1 MTANHRGKFRDR
13 MLKIFFSR
21 KMENKETKKED
32 NTETKKKGKDIKYKY
47 NDFFENV
54 QKLKETEKQYKI
66 KHRARGIAVSKV
78 KKENLKKVQDFEK
91 KYNLV
96 FSSKEI
102 NFSNENIVNENTGN
116 FMYSYHKKGKDTT
129 VRNIDNFEELIIEK
143 IKSELQR
150 QIDSLE
156 VIKSDTYVLNEEAE
170 DIKNKEECAQLQ
182 KKIDDLIKRI
192 NKIKEEYNIL
202 KSKNL
207 DIDYIELG
215 NMSLVDLIEDYKYIT
230 EDSSFFNKLKKNYKK
245 LNLFIE
251 VSQFIELADSEI
263 KNIDKDTK
271 KLSDKLEISEERM
284 YELKESMYNMDE
296 KVDKYD
302 LYISSQMKIISELD
316 SILGK
321 IDANE
326 RIKTIKVGYEG
337 MLLNNL
343 KYLTLLMLS
352 PLKGIFPSIAL
363 STIATKQTLDMI
375 YKRAHTEQVK
385 EVYYNAR
392 DYGEFIKG
400 RLYSISDMKNLIN
413 ISIAEIYEIKSEFR
427 KNVINNQSLEYGE
440 LFQKIN
446 DVEHALIS
454 NSNKIEFMEKR
465 LLEQKKLNDSSLK
478 KVKKLNDN
486 N

>member
-1 MTANHRGKFRDR
+1 MSASHRGKFRDR
-13 MLKIFFSR
+13 ILKIFFSR
-21 KMENKETKKED
+21 KMENKDTKKDD
-32 NTETKKKGKDIKYKY
+32 NIEPKKGKIDTKYKY

-96 FSSKEI
+96 FSPKEI
-102 NFSNENIVNENTGN
+102 NFSNDNIVNENTGN
-116 FMYSYHKKGKDTT
+116 FMYSYHKKGNDTT
-129 VRNIDNFEELIIEK
+129 VRNINNFEELIIEK

-202 KSKNL
+202 KSKTL
-207 DIDYIELG
+207 DIDYIELS
-215 NMSLVDLIEDYKYIT
+215 NMSLVDLIEDYKYLT
-230 EDSSFFNKLKKNYKK
+230 EDSFFFNKLKKNYKK
-245 LNLFIE
+245 LNLFTE
-251 VSQFIELADSEI
+251 VSDFIEFVDLEI

-271 KLSDKLEISEERM
+271 KLSDKLGISEEKM
-284 YELKESMYNMDE
+284 YELKESMYNIDE
-296 KVDKYD
+296 KVDKYN
-302 LYISSQMKIISELD
+302 LYINNQLKIISDLD
-316 SILGK
+316 SIVGK

-337 MLLNNL
+337 LLSNNL
-343 KYLTLLMLS
+343 KYIALLMLS

-363 STIATKQTLDMI
+363 STMATKQTLDMI
-375 YKRAHTEQVK
+375 YKRAHIEQVK

-392 DYGEFIKG
+392 DYGEQIKG
-400 RLYSISDMKNLIN
+400 RIYSISDMKNLVE
-413 ISIAEIYEIKSEFR
+413 ISLAEVRQIKKDFKNEI
-427 KNVINNQSLEYGE
+427 INNQSLEYSR
-440 LFQKIN
+440 LLNKIE
-446 DVEHALIS
+446 DIEKALIS
-454 NSNKIEFMEKR
+454 NANKMNFMEKR
-465 LLEQKKLNDSSLK
+465 LLEQKRLNENSLK